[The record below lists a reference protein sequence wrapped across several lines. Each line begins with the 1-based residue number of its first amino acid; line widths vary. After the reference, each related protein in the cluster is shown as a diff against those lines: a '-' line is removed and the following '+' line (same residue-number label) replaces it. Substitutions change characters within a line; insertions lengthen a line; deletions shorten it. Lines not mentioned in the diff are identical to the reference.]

1 MKTILYI
8 HGLGSGLN
16 SDTLIHLKDF
26 FRDYNVIGIEVNE
39 NPFESVTKIQ
49 NYIDNNKIDIAIGC
63 SLGGFYLAY
72 IKNVKYRFLINPG
85 FKINEILKERIGCGT
100 YDFFCDRDDK
110 RTSYIINDSVIDNFT
125 TFINDN
131 TIVIEDNSFIL
142 FSTIDELIG
151 SELQLHNIQIGYN
164 NKFNLIFSNKFDHR
178 INSQTCKI
186 IKSEYEKC
194 IK

>member
-16 SDTLIHLKDF
+16 SNTLIHLKRF
-26 FRDYNVIGIEVNE
+26 FKEYNVIGIEVNE

-49 NYIDNNKIDIAIGC
+49 NYINKNKIDIVIGC

-85 FKINEILKERIGCGT
+85 FKINEILKERIGYGT

-110 RTSYIINDSVIDNFT
+110 RTSYVINDSVIDNFN

-131 TIVIEDNSFIL
+131 NIVIGDNSFIL

-151 SELQLHNIQIGYN
+151 SELQLQNIQIGYN
-164 NKFNLIFSNKFDHR
+164 NKFNLIFSNKFGHR